1 MLHGPGAI
9 ASVNTAK
16 TAGAAMAASRTG
28 FSYSFGGGGTAFSAR
43 TPTVAEK
50 GGGASVARVPPPS
63 PRGAGGGGG
72 GAPGVARVSAS
83 PARGWGGVGRDPKAG
98 AGTGGVLEA
107 MSARVP
113 RSPRSSVGGGG
124 GGEGEEGRRRRSRN
138 RRTRPSIRQG
148 KGGCGFAR
156 LSSRSLRS
164 RTRRTRMRLPGWR
177 RWSGPKPVARGVST
191 SDTRAA
197 QTARR
202 YRRGRGRRPPIP
214 RADLGRWGRQ
224 EGAPPRGRRPLDLRR
239 RRSGDGDDVY
249 RFCLLASIHGRPR

>member
-72 GAPGVARVSAS
+72 EAPGVARVSAS

-113 RSPRSSVGGGG
+113 RSPRSSVGVGGG
-124 GGEGEEGRRRRSRN
+124 GGGGGAPASFAQQAHASVHPSGEGRMRI
-138 RRTRPSIRQG
+138 RTPLEQIPSFENAPDADA
-148 KGGCGFAR
+148 FAR
-156 LSSRSLRS
+156 LAAVERAQARREGREYVGHTGRADSAKTSSRARPTSAHP
-164 RTRRTRMRLPGWR
+164 TGG
-177 RWSGPKPVARGVST
+177 SGAV
-191 SDTRAA
+191 
-197 QTARR
+197 
-202 YRRGRGRRPPIP
+202 
-214 RADLGRWGRQ
+214 
-224 EGAPPRGRRPLDLRR
+224 GAPRGGAAPRPASARPSPQTFWRW
-239 RRSGDGDDVY
+239 
-249 RFCLLASIHGRPR
+249 